1 MRVGGPHLPAWED
14 AGDRRTKTPILGPLS
29 SAHLPDGGGQSDAKI
44 VSSLCEVAAS
54 ALPGFHAYGDE
65 MRRALPKVVAAV
77 AGVASAS
84 APAAATAAAAALPR
98 MGSILAGV
106 ASVQARVPEP
116 VDGGGL
122 NPPAPSGRVGSS
134 PTPGTP

>member
-1 MRVGGPHLPAWED
+1 MPMR
-14 AGDRRTKTPILGPLS
+14 GPLS
-29 SAHLPDGGGQSDAKI
+29 SAPLPDGGGQSEAKI
-44 VSSLCEVAAS
+44 VNSLWDVAAS

-65 MRRALPKVVAAV
+65 MRRALPKVVAAA

-84 APAAATAAAAALPR
+84 TAATATSAAVALPR
-98 MGSILAGV
+98 MPGILAGV
-106 ASVQARVPEP
+106 ASVLARVPEP

-134 PTPGTP
+134 PTPGTEPWLRRPSL